1 MNLHLT
7 PALSR
12 SVRAVALTLATLA
25 TCTVAAA
32 SDYGFSRFEDPR
44 GPSTNFY
51 PTGIN
56 NAYVVAGTASFQ
68 HGFRLTGINDT
79 TPGATITI
87 FDVPAAF
94 NNFTFGDDINNAG
107 VIVGAYRNGT
117 GAHGFILDGGVFT
130 TVDVGGAN
138 RDTLLTGIN
147 DVGQMVGQYRDA
159 TSGNFLG
166 FVRDGGQL
174 VLLDA
179 AQPQPNTF
187 VQGINN
193 AGRVV
198 GSVGGGGSPSRG
210 FTFEGGVYEFFDA
223 PGAFSTQAF
232 GINNAGVVVG
242 TASTGLF
249 VKDGAQFTTLNL
261 PASWNARGAYATDI
275 TDDGVVV
282 GYFTDNGTNLTYG
295 FLATP
300 TAVPEPASALLMLGG
315 ALALL
320 ASRRA
325 AMR

>member
-1 MNLHLT
+1 LNQHLT
-7 PALSR
+7 HALTR
-12 SVRAVALTLATLA
+12 SARAVAIGLAALA
-25 TCTVAAA
+25 ACSLAAA
-32 SDYGFSRFEDPR
+32 SGFGFTRFEDPR
-44 GPSTNFY
+44 GPDTNFF

-68 HGFRLTGINDT
+68 RGFRLTGINDT
-79 TPGATITI
+79 TPGATITT

-94 NNFTFGDDINNAG
+94 SGFTFGDDINNAG
-107 VIVGAYRNGT
+107 VIVGTYRNGS
-117 GAHGFILDGGVFT
+117 GAHGFILDDGVFT
-130 TVDVGGAN
+130 TVDVVGAAFA
-138 RDTLLTGIN
+138 TQLTGVN
-147 DVGQMVGQYRDA
+147 DVGQVAGQYRDA
-159 TSGNFLG
+159 ATGNFLG
-166 FVRDGGQL
+166 FVQDGASV

-210 FTFEGGVYEFFDA
+210 FIYEGGVFEFFDA

-232 GINNAGVVVG
+232 GINNAGLVVG

-249 VKDGAQFTTLNL
+249 VKDGASFTTFDL
-261 PASWNARGAYATDI
+261 PASWNARNAFATDI

-282 GYFTDNGTNLTYG
+282 GYFTDSSNLTYG

-300 TAVPEPASALLMLGG
+300 TAVPEPTSALLMMGG
-315 ALALL
+315 VLALL
-320 ASRRA
+320 ASRRVT
-325 AMR
+325 RR